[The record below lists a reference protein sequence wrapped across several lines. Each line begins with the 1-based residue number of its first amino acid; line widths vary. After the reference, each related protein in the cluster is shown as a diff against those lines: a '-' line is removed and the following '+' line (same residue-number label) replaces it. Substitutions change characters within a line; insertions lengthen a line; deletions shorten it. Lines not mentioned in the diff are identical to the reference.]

1 MLSALGLGRS
11 RQKLETPASRRLLTG
26 GKAVKNDASL
36 PVDEVV
42 IWIVAVLLMVGIVM
56 VYSST
61 IAAPDSRKFSH
72 MSSTSFLLRHMVF
85 LSISFTAGL
94 VAFAIPVAFWEK
106 HAPKLF
112 IVGVILLVL
121 VLIPGISEITLGAR
135 RRIPIGPLNIQP
147 SELMKLFVILYAA
160 NYTVRKREQMR
171 SFKKGIL
178 PIGLAV
184 SLVGVLLLREPDLGA
199 LIVICAIASGMVFLG
214 GIKKRLFVG
223 VILFALSTFSIAI
236 LLSKFRRERWLAYL
250 DPFSPEHI
258 TGKGYQLSR
267 SLIAFD
273 EGGWFGVGLGASV
286 QKLEFLPEPHT
297 DFVLAV
303 IGEELGLLAVLAL
316 ILLFFW
322 LTRRMFEIGRQA
334 IALDRIFAG
343 LVSYGVGLWFVTQ
356 AFIHMGVNL
365 GLLPTKGLTLPFIS
379 YGGSS
384 MVATVVAVAIVLRVD
399 FESRRLM
406 RGLR

>member
-1 MLSALGLGRS
+1 
-11 RQKLETPASRRLLTG
+11 
-26 GKAVKNDASL
+26 
-36 PVDEVV
+36 
-42 IWIVAVLLMVGIVM
+42 VLLMVGIVM
-56 VYSST
+56 VYSAT
-61 IAAPDSRKFSH
+61 IAVPDSRRFSH

-94 VAFAIPVAFWEK
+94 IAFAIPVAFWEK

-112 IVGVILLVL
+112 IVGVVLLVL
-121 VLIPGISEITLGAR
+121 VLIPGVSEVTLGAR
-135 RRIPIGPLNIQP
+135 RRIPIGPVNIQP

-223 VILFALSTFSIAI
+223 VILFAMSTFSIAI
-236 LLSKFRRERWLAYL
+236 MLSKFRRERWLAYL

-258 TGKGYQLSR
+258 TGRGYQLSR

-303 IGEELGLLAVLAL
+303 IGEELGLVAVLIL

-322 LTRRMFEIGRQA
+322 LTRRLFEIGRQA

-384 MVATVVAVAIVLRVD
+384 MVATLVAVAIVLRVD